1 MIWKFIPISGRKAMK
16 FYMKDE
22 LDITKNIR
30 LTEYLKA
37 DIIGSTSE
45 LYKRMS
51 QNADSRDIAEAIGDI
66 ILKAYLLS
74 DTLGIGYVAVD
85 SKLSELLKRAE
96 KEFGDNLDLNSLK
109 RHLNISRSRESK

>member
-1 MIWKFIPISGRKAMK
+1 MEFC
-16 FYMKDE
+16 MKDE

-45 LYKRMS
+45 LYKRMA
-51 QNADSRDIAEAIGDI
+51 QNADSRDVAEAIGDI

-85 SKLSELLKRAE
+85 SKLAELIKRAE
-96 KEFGDNLDLNSLK
+96 NEFGDNIDLSNLK
-109 RHLNISRSRESK
+109 RHLNISRGRE

>member
-1 MIWKFIPISGRKAMK
+1 MR
-16 FYMKDE
+16 DE

-45 LYKRMS
+45 LYKRMA
-51 QNADSRDIAEAIGDI
+51 QNADSRDVAEAIGDI

-74 DTLGIGYVAVD
+74 DVLGIGYNAVD
-85 SKLSELLKRAE
+85 GKLAELLRRAE
-96 KEFGDNLDLNSLK
+96 SEFGDNFDLSGLK
-109 RHLNISRSRESK
+109 RHLSISRGRDSKQ

>member
-1 MIWKFIPISGRKAMK
+1 MENFMR
-16 FYMKDE
+16 DD

-45 LYKRMS
+45 LYKRMA

-66 ILKAYLLS
+66 ILKAYLLA
-74 DTLGIGYVAVD
+74 DALGIGLSSID
-85 SKLSELLKRAE
+85 LKLSELMRRAE
-96 KEFGDNLDLNSLK
+96 SEFGDSFDLNSLK
-109 RHLNISRSRESK
+109 RHLNISRSKEPQQ